1 MTHAPEIQFNDGAA
15 YEQLMGRW
23 SRKVGTQFLDWCNIP
38 KRLAWLDVGCGN
50 GAFTE
55 EILRLAGPRDVTGI
69 DPSPGQIAYAKTRP
83 GCEGASFQ
91 SGDAQALP
99 FADESF
105 DVATMALV
113 ISFVPDPLQAVRE
126 MKRVAKPGGT
136 VATYMWDL
144 PGGGVPLAPFYR
156 AFKSMGESVPM
167 PPHAEI
173 SRIEALENLWRQA
186 GLIGVETTIIR
197 IPVTFANFDEFWET
211 NTLPVGP
218 QAERIRTLDEGV
230 RETLKQ
236 KLKATLPTASDGS
249 ITYEAF
255 ANAVKGRV

>member
-1 MTHAPEIQFNDGAA
+1 MTNAPEIQFNDGAA

-23 SRKVGTQFLDWCNIP
+23 SSLVGTQFLDWCKVP
-38 KRLAWLDVGCGN
+38 QRQSWLDVGCGN

-55 EILRLAGPRDVTGI
+55 VILRHASPRDVTGI
-69 DPSPGQIAYAKTRP
+69 DPSPGQIAYAKARP

-91 SGDAQALP
+91 IGDAQDLP
-99 FADESF
+99 FTDESF
-105 DVATMALV
+105 DVVTMALV
-113 ISFVPDPLQAVRE
+113 ISFVPDPLKAIRD
-126 MKRVAKPGGT
+126 MKRVTKSGGT

-156 AFKSMGESVPM
+156 AFKSLGEHVPM
-167 PPHAEI
+167 PPQAEM
-173 SRIEALENLWRQA
+173 SRLEALENLWRQA

-218 QAERIRTLDEGV
+218 QAERIRTLDEGM
-230 RETLKQ
+230 RESLKQ
-236 KLKATLPTASDGS
+236 KLKATLPTARDGS
-249 ITYEAF
+249 VTYEAF